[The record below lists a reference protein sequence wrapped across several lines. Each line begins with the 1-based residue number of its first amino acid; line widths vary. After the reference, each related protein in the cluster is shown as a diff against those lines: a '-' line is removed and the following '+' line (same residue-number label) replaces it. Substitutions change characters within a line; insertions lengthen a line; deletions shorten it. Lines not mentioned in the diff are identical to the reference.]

1 MHSHECPCTSA
12 HCPVHSGVDH
22 IVFYCPA
29 LCSGRLHVSN
39 PSLKC
44 WILFCLQNLSV
55 LQKHAHTPSAF
66 HGWGFAAW
74 KRNSQEVVL
83 SMEWHGE
90 GWKLLFIVPS
100 NTRTRGAR
108 WSQKIAGWNELEG
121 SHAHSVEGRENPF
134 QHVLEVLKGC
144 MGLKSNGAHMWQKN
158 PTRTPSYKHTSW
170 EFEARRSS

>member
-1 MHSHECPCTSA
+1 
-12 HCPVHSGVDH
+12 
-22 IVFYCPA
+22 
-29 LCSGRLHVSN
+29 
-39 PSLKC
+39 
-44 WILFCLQNLSV
+44 LQNLSV

-108 WSQKIAGWNELEG
+108 WSQKIAG
-121 SHAHSVEGRENPF
+121 
-134 QHVLEVLKGC
+134 
-144 MGLKSNGAHMWQKN
+144 
-158 PTRTPSYKHTSW
+158 
-170 EFEARRSS
+170 